1 MKKRFTV
8 KASSNMTSRKRG
20 KKIMAASGTAYD
32 YMQSI
37 VDDVKEYINDNINT
51 ADYDDI
57 DDLEQEL
64 NDDLW
69 AEDSVTGNGSGSY
82 TMNRAKAYEYL
93 IGDSNTMDYIRDL
106 CSEFGVEAKDVAEHF
121 LNEDYEWFDVSIRCY
136 LLGQAIAHA
145 LEELGLR

>member
-20 KKIMAASGTAYD
+20 KSIMAASGTAYD

-37 VDDVKEYINDNINT
+37 VDDVKEYINNNINT
-51 ADYDDI
+51 EDYDDI

-82 TMNRAKAYEYL
+82 TMNSAKAYEYL
-93 IGDSNTMDYIRDL
+93 IGDSNTMDYIREF
-106 CSEFGVEAKDVAEHF
+106 CSDFNVAAKDVAEHF

-136 LLGQAIAHA
+136 LLGQAIAQA